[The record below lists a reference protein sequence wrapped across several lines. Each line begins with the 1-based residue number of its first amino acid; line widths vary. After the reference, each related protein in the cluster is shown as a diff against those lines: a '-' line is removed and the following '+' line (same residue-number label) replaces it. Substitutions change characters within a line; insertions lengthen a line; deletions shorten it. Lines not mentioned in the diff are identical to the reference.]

1 MPPVA
6 GDIIGRIEYQT
17 VFLMVIKK
25 EQEFYFKTQ
34 IDAIKEKKELPHSD
48 ILSNVAPF
56 IDDKTGLLKTR
67 GRIGYDMKPHR
78 YEEFLQQHTEHYKY
92 YLAIP
97 RKYCKGLLIRCP
109 SEFQLCIRTVRQ
121 YSEARKVSYDLTGQ
135 SCKISHS

>member
-6 GDIIGRIEYQT
+6 GDIIGRIEYQA

-48 ILSNVAPF
+48 ILANVAPF

-78 YEEFLQQHTEHYKY
+78 YEEFLQQHTEHYNIV
-92 YLAIP
+92 L
-97 RKYCKGLLIRCP
+97 P
-109 SEFQLCIRTVRQ
+109 SR
-121 YSEARKVSYDLTGQ
+121 
-135 SCKISHS
+135 